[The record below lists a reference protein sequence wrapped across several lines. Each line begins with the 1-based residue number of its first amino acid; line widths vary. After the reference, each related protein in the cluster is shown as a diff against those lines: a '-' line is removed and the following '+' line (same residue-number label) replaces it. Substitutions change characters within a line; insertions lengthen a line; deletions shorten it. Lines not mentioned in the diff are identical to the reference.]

1 MKLIH
6 FFLFSVFVGVA
17 FCKELECLGK
27 EIPACLQKIEGTKDK
42 DADLCLKAKEMTDC
56 FESSAKICKD
66 EGQKAIKDLVTV
78 VKELCD
84 VNSQTH
90 KDFQNYGTCL
100 QKPAFKLK
108 FTLNCLAEYNEEMQN
123 LGEPDESNMEEYSK
137 KVMKFICPK
146 RENIVNCGYGQMK
159 AECGE
164 PAQRLFMKIFS
175 PIDELLKESCDSASI
190 PGISMALIFLQLL
203 FTFFSSRRVF

>member
-1 MKLIH
+1 
-6 FFLFSVFVGVA
+6 
-17 FCKELECLGK
+17 
-27 EIPACLQKIEGTKDK
+27 
-42 DADLCLKAKEMTDC
+42 MTDC
-56 FESSAKICKD
+56 FESSAKICKN

-137 KVMKFICPK
+137 KIRTRRKKGRERQWRRIELILRPMCDPWVEFIRSRGRRGEAEVRHDWVARVITVTQEFPLQSLDDVQQTVNFILIKLCKNNCVAVRKP
-146 RENIVNCGYGQMK
+146 RIYTPHDTIVDNGTRPPCSCGK
-159 AECGE
+159 PPTC
-164 PAQRLFMKIFS
+164 
-175 PIDELLKESCDSASI
+175 
-190 PGISMALIFLQLL
+190 
-203 FTFFSSRRVF
+203 T